1 MLTRIN
7 GLPAHVLL
15 VHAVVVLVPLAAL
28 MVVLAA
34 VWPTFRRRAG
44 VAVPVVALVALVCV
58 PLTTSAGEWLAQRV
72 PYTPLL
78 RKHTELGDT
87 LLPWMVGVF
96 AVAVA
101 TWAITWWLDRRAGTE
116 KQRPSGKQ
124 APSGRWRLVRIVVAV
139 LALVVAT
146 GAVVQTYRI
155 GDSGAHAAWSGR
167 AE

>member
-1 MLTRIN
+1 VLTRIN

-34 VWPTFRRRAG
+34 VWPAFRRRAG
-44 VAVPVVALVALVCV
+44 VAVPVMALVALVCI

-72 PYTPLL
+72 PSTPLL

-101 TWAITWWLDRRAGTE
+101 TWAITWWLDRSARKEGAGE
-116 KQRPSGKQ
+116 
-124 APSGRWRLVRIVVAV
+124 PSGRWRLVRIVVAV
-139 LALVVAT
+139 LALAVAT

-155 GDSGAHAAWSGR
+155 GDSGAHAAWSNR
-167 AE
+167 AQ

>member
-28 MVVLAA
+28 MAVLAA
-34 VWPTFRRRAG
+34 VWPAFRRRAG
-44 VAVPVVALVALVCV
+44 VAVPVMALVALVCV
-58 PLTTSAGEWLAQRV
+58 PLTTSAGEWLARRV

-78 RKHTELGDT
+78 HKHTELGDT

-96 AVAVA
+96 VVAVA
-101 TWAITWWLDRRAGTE
+101 TWGITRWLDRTAGDGT
-116 KQRPSGKQ
+116 Q
-124 APSGRWRLVRIVVAV
+124 SGRWRLVRIVVAV

-155 GDSGAHAAWSGR
+155 GDSGAHAAWSNR
-167 AE
+167 AQ